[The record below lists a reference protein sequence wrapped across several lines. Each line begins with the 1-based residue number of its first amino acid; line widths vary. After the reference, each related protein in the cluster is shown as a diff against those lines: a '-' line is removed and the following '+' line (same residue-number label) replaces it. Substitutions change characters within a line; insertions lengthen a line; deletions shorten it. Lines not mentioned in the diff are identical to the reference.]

1 MHGRQNGLACW
12 PWYHPAGQSLHS
24 FCPPKSWYFALVQF
38 LQDVS
43 SMPSIWYRPAP
54 HWEHLLRWTSLK
66 VSGGQSPHL
75 AVPSAAA
82 IELRGHLSQIVR
94 RLLTLMYWP
103 TWHASQKNGSV
114 LEGLWNFPGG
124 QQKRS
129 PWLFLKSVGPIFP
142 FHGLNSSK
150 HHVRLNDVAD
160 TNMLVVE
167 VTLETSH
174 FETSEL
180 NSRALLNAAEL
191 KKKEEKER
199 ESNRRSE
206 RIRETSH

>member
-1 MHGRQNGLACW
+1 M
-12 PWYHPAGQSLHS
+12 
-24 FCPPKSWYFALVQF
+24 
-38 LQDVS
+38 
-43 SMPSIWYRPAP
+43 
-54 HWEHLLRWTSLK
+54 
-66 VSGGQSPHL
+66 
-75 AVPSAAA
+75 
-82 IELRGHLSQIVR
+82 
-94 RLLTLMYWP
+94 
-103 TWHASQKNGSV
+103 
-114 LEGLWNFPGG
+114 
-124 QQKRS
+124 
-129 PWLFLKSVGPIFP
+129 KSVGPIFP